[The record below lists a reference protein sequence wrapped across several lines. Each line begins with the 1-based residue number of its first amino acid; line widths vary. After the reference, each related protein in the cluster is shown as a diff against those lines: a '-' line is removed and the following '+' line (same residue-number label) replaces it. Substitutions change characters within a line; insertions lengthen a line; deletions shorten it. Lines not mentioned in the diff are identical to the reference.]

1 MNIYASEPEA
11 VLNQLKEIL
20 REEADAI
27 YDILGHV
34 DKSYLHAVEML
45 HQCRGKVVVTGIGK
59 SGLIARK
66 IAATM
71 SSTGTLAVFLHPA
84 EGMHGD
90 LGMVAPEDII
100 IAIGKSGESDELT
113 GILPALKKIGAKI
126 IAITGNL
133 KSTLALNADVVL
145 YGGVER
151 EACPH
156 NLAPTSSTTVALAIG
171 DALAI
176 TLMKLKNFQPEDFAV
191 YHPGG
196 RLGKR
201 LLLRVRDIM
210 VRREKCPI
218 LDLAT
223 ATMQEVIIG
232 LSRYGLGIVLFSKDG
247 HRLEGIMT
255 DGDVRRTLQ
264 KYPSDFFQ
272 LDVTKVITK
281 DPITIQQDLM
291 AVDALAMMEKR
302 DRPLNVAPVLDGEQ
316 LAGIVRLHELL
327 QVF

>member
-1 MNIYASEPEA
+1 MNKNQFHPE
-11 VLNQLKEIL
+11 VILEQLKEIL

-27 YDILGHV
+27 YDILDHV
-34 DKSYLHAVEML
+34 NDAYIRAVEMI
-45 HQCRGKVVVTGIGK
+45 HGCKGKVVVTGMGK

-90 LGMVAPEDII
+90 LGVVAPEDII

-113 GILPALKKIGAKI
+113 GILPALKKIGTKI
-126 IAITGNL
+126 IAITGNPQ
-133 KSTLALNADVVL
+133 STLALNADIVL

-151 EACPH
+151 EACPL

-201 LLLRVRDIM
+201 LLLKVADIM
-210 VRREKCPI
+210 IPSGNCPV
-218 LDLAT
+218 LDPTT
-223 ATMQEVIIG
+223 ATMEAVIIG
-232 LSRYGLGIVLFSKDG
+232 LSGYGLGIVLFSKDG
-247 HRLEGIMT
+247 VKLDGIIT
-255 DGDVRRTLQ
+255 DGDVRRILQ
-264 KYPSDFFQ
+264 KYQSEIFK
-272 LDVTKVITK
+272 LNVKEIMTKS
-281 DPITIQQDLM
+281 PITIQKDLM
-291 AVDALAMMEKR
+291 AVDALSLMEKR
-302 DRPLNVAPVLDGEQ
+302 DRPLNVVPVLDGEK
-316 LAGIVRLHELL
+316 LAGVLRLHELL
-327 QVF
+327 RVS